1 MNTEKLTRTADRVA
15 VLRISL
21 EKAGYKTVG
30 NEPLKLTLMPKDYG
44 YSGREIGDILL
55 SHGMVC
61 EFYDA
66 DHAVMMF
73 TTDNDSSVYDRLEN
87 LLISLPR
94 KNPILSAPPCVT
106 SIVKVMSVRDALLSP
121 WEEIP
126 VSESKG
132 RVLANIC
139 VSCPPAVPALVCGEV
154 ITEEAIKCFEYY
166 GIDRIRVVR

>member
-1 MNTEKLTRTADRVA
+1 
-15 VLRISL
+15 
-21 EKAGYKTVG
+21 
-30 NEPLKLTLMPKDYG
+30 
-44 YSGREIGDILL
+44 
-55 SHGMVC
+55 MVC
-61 EFYDA
+61 EFCDA
-66 DHAVMMF
+66 DHTVMMF
-73 TTDNDSSVYDRLEN
+73 TNDNDSSVYDRLEN